1 MPNTEYWD
9 KARVPKQDRLVLIP
23 MPEASTRTAALLSGE
38 VNWIE
43 APSPDAIERLKSAG
57 MQIVTKIYP
66 HNWSYQLNFVKGP
79 FTDKRVRQAA
89 NYALNRADMKDL
101 LNGLMLEETA
111 TVHAVGRLLRSPE
124 DLQLRSRQGQG
135 AAERGQL
142 PAVQGQV
149 RDLDL
154 RLGADAAAADERTGE
169 IAARRGR
176 VRGDARHDGLERAAA
191 SSAREGVDEHPD
203 INAINISRAM
213 QDPFNAL
220 IRHVWTGAWAPKG
233 ANWGHFSNPE
243 IDKLVERH
251 PRRVR
256 HDKAAGAADQAERG
270 DERGGGTD
278 LCRARPQPARPVA
291 KGPRLRAGAELVPG
305 FDAGQRL
312 AMIFYILRRILY
324 AIPIAFGVSVVCFS
338 LVYIA
343 PGDPLQTVMPP
354 DATAETIEIV
364 KHAYGF
370 DKPMPVQYLIW
381 LGHVV
386 TGDFGMSISTRRPVI
401 LEVTDALSNTAL
413 LALFAV
419 PIVVHLGY
427 AMGVVAGC
435 FPGRWLDRVVTGTA
449 VIGVSLPNY
458 WLGIV
463 LVIVFAVEYAL
474 LPATG
479 MGPSGSTDFHILEW
493 SSAKYLVL
501 PVITLSM
508 IPIGI
513 LARTTR
519 AAVAEVR
526 NQDFV
531 QTLRAKG
538 LSEWAVTRHVLK
550 NSLPQVMAVM
560 GLQFGYLLGGSILVE
575 TVFTWP
581 GSGFLLS
588 KAIINRDVPVLQG
601 TILTL
606 SLVFVA
612 TNLVVDL
619 LQSLIDPRIRRA

>member
-1 MPNTEYWD
+1 
-9 KARVPKQDRLVLIP
+9 
-23 MPEASTRTAALLSGE
+23 
-38 VNWIE
+38 
-43 APSPDAIERLKSAG
+43 
-57 MQIVTKIYP
+57 
-66 HNWSYQLNFVKGP
+66 
-79 FTDKRVRQAA
+79 
-89 NYALNRADMKDL
+89 
-101 LNGLMLEETA
+101 
-111 TVHAVGRLLRSPE
+111 
-124 DLQLRSRQGQG
+124 
-135 AAERGQL
+135 
-142 PAVQGQV
+142 
-149 RDLDL
+149 
-154 RLGADAAAADERTGE
+154 
-169 IAARRGR
+169 
-176 VRGDARHDGLERAAA
+176 
-191 SSAREGVDEHPD
+191 
-203 INAINISRAM
+203 
-213 QDPFNAL
+213 
-220 IRHVWTGAWAPKG
+220 
-233 ANWGHFSNPE
+233 
-243 IDKLVERH
+243 
-251 PRRVR
+251 
-256 HDKAAGAADQAERG
+256 
-270 DERGGGTD
+270 
-278 LCRARPQPARPVA
+278 
-291 KGPRLRAGAELVPG
+291 
-305 FDAGQRL
+305 
-312 AMIFYILRRILY
+312 MIFYILRRILY

-370 DKPMPVQYLIW
+370 DRPIPIQYLIW
-381 LGHVV
+381 LGHVL
-386 TGDFGMSISTRRPVI
+386 TGNFGMSISTRRPVI
-401 LEVTDALSNTAL
+401 LEVTDALSNTSL
-413 LALFAV
+413 LAAFAV
-419 PIVVHLGY
+419 PLSFTIGY
-427 AMGVVAGC
+427 VMGAIAGW
-435 FPGRWLDRVVTGTA
+435 FPGRWLDRLVTGTA

-463 LVIVFAVEYAL
+463 LVVFFAVEYAL

-479 MGPSGSTDFHILEW
+479 MGPSGSTNFHILEW

-501 PVITLSM
+501 PVFTLAM
-508 IPIGI
+508 IPVGI

-538 LSEWAVTRHVLK
+538 LSEWAVIRHVLK

-606 SLVFVA
+606 SLIFVA

-619 LQSLIDPRIRRA
+619 LQSMVDPRIRRA

>member
-1 MPNTEYWD
+1 
-9 KARVPKQDRLVLIP
+9 
-23 MPEASTRTAALLSGE
+23 
-38 VNWIE
+38 
-43 APSPDAIERLKSAG
+43 
-57 MQIVTKIYP
+57 
-66 HNWSYQLNFVKGP
+66 
-79 FTDKRVRQAA
+79 
-89 NYALNRADMKDL
+89 
-101 LNGLMLEETA
+101 
-111 TVHAVGRLLRSPE
+111 
-124 DLQLRSRQGQG
+124 
-135 AAERGQL
+135 
-142 PAVQGQV
+142 
-149 RDLDL
+149 
-154 RLGADAAAADERTGE
+154 
-169 IAARRGR
+169 
-176 VRGDARHDGLERAAA
+176 
-191 SSAREGVDEHPD
+191 
-203 INAINISRAM
+203 
-213 QDPFNAL
+213 
-220 IRHVWTGAWAPKG
+220 
-233 ANWGHFSNPE
+233 
-243 IDKLVERH
+243 
-251 PRRVR
+251 
-256 HDKAAGAADQAERG
+256 
-270 DERGGGTD
+270 
-278 LCRARPQPARPVA
+278 
-291 KGPRLRAGAELVPG
+291 
-305 FDAGQRL
+305 
-312 AMIFYILRRILY
+312 LRRILY

-354 DATAETIEIV
+354 DATAETIAIV

-370 DKPMPVQYLIW
+370 DKPIPLQYVIW
-381 LGHVV
+381 LGHVL
-386 TGDFGMSISTRRPVI
+386 TGDLGMSIATRRPVI
-401 LEVTDALSNTAL
+401 LEVTDALSNTSL

-419 PIVVHLGY
+419 PLSFAIGY
-427 AMGVVAGC
+427 TMGAIAGC
-435 FPGRWLDRVVTGTA
+435 FPGRWLDRLVTGTA
-449 VIGVSLPNY
+449 VVGVSLPNY

-463 LVIVFAVEYAL
+463 LVVFFAVQYPL

-479 MGPSGSTDFHILEW
+479 MGPSGSTNFHILEW

-501 PVITLSM
+501 PVFTLAM

-538 LSEWAVTRHVLK
+538 LSEWAVIRHVLK

-606 SLVFVA
+606 SLIFVA

-619 LQSLIDPRIRRA
+619 LQSLVDPRIRRA